1 MDYLLRTVVALIL
14 SGSLIGCSTINLL
27 FNDEDVFVNE
37 RNSEVGKPIT
47 KVLNSVR
54 YYFYWENQPA
64 NLKQHYKVIP
74 IGNNQFEY
82 QFEKGSCQWALI
94 VENKIVTK
102 WRFVQKT
109 SECGY
114 KKYPYGYQLM

>member
-1 MDYLLRTVVALIL
+1 MHYFLRTFVVLIL
-14 SGSLIGCSTINLL
+14 AGSIIGCSAINFL

-37 RNSEVGKPIT
+37 RNSEVGEPIA

-54 YYFYWENQPA
+54 YYLYWENQPA
-64 NLKQHYKVIP
+64 NLKQHYKVTP

-82 QFEKGSCQWALI
+82 QFEKGSCQWTLV
-94 VENKIVTK
+94 VESNLVVN
-102 WRFVQKT
+102 WRYIQKT